1 MLSEAKGMDIKM
13 KDKDEKT
20 SILKKLYNIYRW
32 LYLKNMKVF
41 SYILYKLTFLMLG
54 CTVPPSAKLE
64 KGVNFGHPIGIV
76 IHQNAIIGKN
86 TLIYQNVTI
95 GRKDL
100 SSQKCPVIGE
110 NCVIGAGAC
119 LLGDISIGNN
129 VTIGAN
135 AVVITDVPDN
145 SVAIGVP
152 AQIRS
157 K

>member
-1 MLSEAKGMDIKM
+1 
-13 KDKDEKT
+13 
-20 SILKKLYNIYRW
+20 
-32 LYLKNMKVF
+32 
-41 SYILYKLTFLMLG
+41 MLG
-54 CTVPPSAKLE
+54 CTIPPSVRLDD
-64 KGVNFGHPIGIV
+64 GVNFGHPVGIV

-100 SSQKCPVIGE
+100 NSQTCPTIGE
-110 NCVIGAGAC
+110 NCIIGAGAC

-135 AVVITDVPDN
+135 AVVVTDVPDN